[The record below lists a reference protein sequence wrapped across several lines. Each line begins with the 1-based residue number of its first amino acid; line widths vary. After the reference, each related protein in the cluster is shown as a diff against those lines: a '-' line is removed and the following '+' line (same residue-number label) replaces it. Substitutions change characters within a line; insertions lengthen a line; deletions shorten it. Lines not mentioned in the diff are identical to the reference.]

1 MIFVKKVA
9 FYGKGGIGKSTISTN
24 VAAALADKGLK
35 VMVIGCDPKTDCT
48 RNLRSRVE
56 AKPLL
61 DFLRDQWGSELDL
74 TEILTGKRVA
84 IDDLV
89 KEKVIVQG
97 YGGTICV
104 EIGGPEPGIGC
115 AGRGIIVGVDI
126 LRTLGVFELY
136 KPDVVL
142 FDVPGDIVCGG
153 LALPLRK
160 ELAEQVYV
168 VTSSELLPLH
178 AANNLCK
185 AIRRFAT
192 RGGSKLGG
200 LIYNARGFIDKP
212 EVVEEYAKR
221 IGAKVIGKI
230 PRTHLIP
237 EAEAEGKT
245 VIEKFPD
252 SNVAM
257 IFRELADKLLE
268 NEEAVIPHPLS
279 SIEFENFSKNL
290 LMS

>member
-1 MIFVKKVA
+1 MKKIA

-24 VAAALADKGLK
+24 VAAAIADKGLK
-35 VMVIGCDPKTDCT
+35 VMVKGCDPKTDCT
-48 RNLRSRVE
+48 RNLRGHVE
-56 AKPLL
+56 ARPLL

-74 TEILTGKRVA
+74 TEILTGKRVTM
-84 IDDLV
+84 DDLV
-89 KEKVIVQG
+89 KERVIVQG
-97 YGGTICV
+97 YGGTICI

-153 LALPLRK
+153 LALPLRR
-160 ELAEQVYV
+160 ELADQVYV
-168 VTSSELLPLH
+168 ITSSEVLPLH

-200 LIYNARGFIDKP
+200 LIYNARGFIDRP
-212 EVVEEYAKR
+212 EIVEEYARR

-237 EAEAEGKT
+237 EAEAQGKT
-245 VIEKFPD
+245 VIESFPNSD
-252 SNVAM
+252 VAM
-257 IFRELADKLLE
+257 IFREVADNLMK
-268 NEEAVIPHPLS
+268 NEEAVIPRPLS
-279 SIEFENFSKNL
+279 SLEFEDFSKGL
-290 LMS
+290 QTL

>member
-1 MIFVKKVA
+1 MRKIA

-24 VAAALADKGLK
+24 VAAAMAERGLK
-35 VMVIGCDPKTDCT
+35 VMVVGCDPKTDCT
-48 RNLRSRVE
+48 RNLRGCAK

-61 DFLRDQWGSELDL
+61 DFLRDRWGSELDL
-74 TEILTGKRVA
+74 AEVLTGKRVTV
-84 IDDLV
+84 DDLV
-89 KEKVIVQG
+89 KEGVIVQG
-97 YGGTICV
+97 FGHTICV

-126 LRTLGVFELY
+126 LRALGAFELY
-136 KPDVVL
+136 RPDVVL

-153 LALPLRK
+153 LALPLRR

-185 AIRRFAT
+185 AIRRFAA
-192 RGGSKLGG
+192 RGGSRLGG
-200 LIYNARGFIDKP
+200 LIYNARGFIDRP

-221 IGAKVIGKI
+221 IGAKVIGRI

-245 VIEKFPD
+245 VIEKYPD
-252 SNVAM
+252 SEVAAV
-257 IFRELADKLLE
+257 FRELARRLLE
-268 NEEAVIPHPLS
+268 NEESVIPRPLS
-279 SIEFENFSKNL
+279 PAEFEDFSKEL
-290 LMS
+290 FAL

>member
-1 MIFVKKVA
+1 MKKIA

-24 VAAALADKGLK
+24 VAAAIADKGLK

-48 RNLRSRVE
+48 RNLRGHVE
-56 AKPLL
+56 ARPLL
-61 DFLRDQWGSELDL
+61 DFLRDQGGSELDL
-74 TEILTGKRVA
+74 TEILTGKRVTM
-84 IDDLV
+84 DDLV
-89 KEKVIVQG
+89 KERVIVQG
-97 YGGTICV
+97 YGGTICI

-153 LALPLRK
+153 LALPLRR
-160 ELAEQVYV
+160 ELADQVYV
-168 VTSSELLPLH
+168 ITSSEVLPLH

-200 LIYNARGFIDKP
+200 LIYNARGFIDRP
-212 EVVEEYAKR
+212 EIVEEYARR

-237 EAEAEGKT
+237 EAEAQGKT
-245 VIEKFPD
+245 VIESFPNSD
-252 SNVAM
+252 VAM
-257 IFRELADKLLE
+257 IFREVADNLMK
-268 NEEAVIPHPLS
+268 NEEAVIPRPLS
-279 SIEFENFSKNL
+279 SLEFEDFSKGL
-290 LMS
+290 QTL